1 MDTLLDKR
9 PYRLVGPY
17 LMAAMLAA
25 APAHAAEP
33 GAKPARGP
41 ERAASEQARKLVA
54 QALAYEHG
62 EGVPRDPL
70 QASVLYCKAARL
82 GDAEAM
88 HALGWMYAN
97 GRGLPRNDA
106 YAGTL
111 FSMAAFLGHS
121 HARRMARFTGDY
133 TGQVPDCLHPF
144 SPAMRADRTWTPE
157 SHISALSAER
167 QAIARLVVELA
178 ASYDIAPRLALAIA
192 LTESSLNP
200 IAVSPRKAMGVM
212 QLIPDTA
219 ARFNVKNPFDPRENI
234 KGGLAYLRW
243 LLAYFSGDI
252 ALAVAAYNAGEGA
265 VDRYRGIPPY
275 RETRAYVERI
285 LALVGQSEHPFDSR
299 VTAPSSALS
308 PVRMVRQPGNA
319 P

>member
-1 MDTLLDKR
+1 MDTLRLENR

-17 LMAAMLAA
+17 LMAAMLVA
-25 APAHAAEP
+25 APAHAADQ
-33 GAKPARGP
+33 GAKPARGA
-41 ERAASEQARKLVA
+41 ERAVSDQARKLVA

-70 QASVLYCKAARL
+70 RASVLYCKAARL
-82 GDAEAM
+82 GDPEAM

-111 FSMAAFLGHS
+111 FAMAAYLGNV
-121 HARRMARFTGDY
+121 HAQRMARYTGDY
-133 TGQVPDCLHPF
+133 TGQVPDCLRP
-144 SPAMRADRTWTPE
+144 SPAMRVDRTWSTE
-157 SHISALSAER
+157 THISALSAER

-219 ARFNVKNPFDPRENI
+219 VRFNVKNPFDPRENI

-265 VDRYRGIPPY
+265 VDRYRGIPPF

-308 PVRMVRQPGNA
+308 PIRMVRPPGD
-319 P
+319 PR